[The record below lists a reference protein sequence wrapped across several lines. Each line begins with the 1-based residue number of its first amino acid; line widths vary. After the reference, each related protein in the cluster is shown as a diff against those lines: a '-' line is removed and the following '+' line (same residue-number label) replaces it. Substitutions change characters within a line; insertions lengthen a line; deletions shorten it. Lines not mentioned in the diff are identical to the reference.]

1 MKIRI
6 PRKKKKWNYK
16 YVIMERSK
24 FPYISK
30 TEKFYYFLDL
40 EYYIKKYNM
49 QPIELYNRFGRITLD
64 HIVWWNYIRKKYLN
78 LELVLDPQTKK
89 YWDWFVRQ
97 GIIK

>member
-40 EYYIKKYNM
+40 EYYIKNGIHINGYRFLV
-49 QPIELYNRFGRITLD
+49 IEKSFF
-64 HIVWWNYIRKKYLN
+64 K
-78 LELVLDPQTKK
+78 
-89 YWDWFVRQ
+89 FC
-97 GIIK
+97 